1 MPSAGV
7 KARIDRF
14 WRAVKRL
21 HEICGVQPTIF
32 VGDKN
37 LVDAGERNLQVA
49 IEAVV
54 DLGEALIASLGWM
67 TPKSYR
73 DVGRILM
80 ENGVMDK
87 RLGEAFEKAV
97 KLRNILIHNYIYLAP
112 EDVYGHIEEL
122 KDSLTA
128 IMNSIIN
135 HMQTHG
141 IDP

>member
-1 MPSAGV
+1 VPSAGV

-14 WRAVKRL
+14 WMAVKRL
-21 HEICGVQPTIF
+21 HEICGVALTIF
-32 VGDKN
+32 VSDKN

-54 DLGEALIASLGWM
+54 DVGEALIASMGWM

-73 DVGRILM
+73 NVGRILI
-80 ENGVMDK
+80 ENGVIGK
-87 RLGEAFEKAV
+87 TLGETFEKAI

-112 EDVYGHIEEL
+112 ENVYDNIEEL
-122 KDSLTA
+122 KGSLTA
-128 IMNSIIN
+128 IMSSIIN
-135 HMQTHG
+135 YMQTHG